1 MNRKRTWKK
10 KVIVPLYI
18 IFIISIILII
28 KNLVIDSI
36 ENKEIKDSAKII
48 ENNKNN
54 ERCTKIS
61 ELKKEWPD
69 IIGWLEIEGTN
80 INYPV
85 CQTNNNEYYLTH
97 TYNKE
102 ENKNGSL
109 FLDMNNA
116 INENERNLIIY
127 GHRNKYGLM
136 FEDLIK
142 YQYEEFWKN
151 HATIRFTTEM
161 NDEQYMIF
169 AVVKTKVYY
178 QNENGVFKYYNFA
191 KINNE
196 DEYYKYID
204 EMKKLS
210 LYKTNVEPEKKE
222 PLLTLSTCEYSQK
235 NGRFVV
241 VAKKITSNSESEE

>member
-1 MNRKRTWKK
+1 
-10 KVIVPLYI
+10 
-18 IFIISIILII
+18 
-28 KNLVIDSI
+28 
-36 ENKEIKDSAKII
+36 
-48 ENNKNN
+48 
-54 ERCTKIS
+54 
-61 ELKKEWPD
+61 
-69 IIGWLEIEGTN
+69 
-80 INYPV
+80 
-85 CQTNNNEYYLTH
+85 
-97 TYNKE
+97 
-102 ENKNGSL
+102 
-109 FLDMNNA
+109 MNNA

-210 LYKTNVEPEKKE
+210 LYKTNVSNEI
-222 PLLTLSTCEYSQK
+222 LSFNISRLSVSFNFNCSLIK
-235 NGRFVV
+235 LIF
-241 VAKKITSNSESEE
+241 KKIIKKLRIFVRFS